1 MLTFAGNPVLSTPNG
16 KRLDAAL
23 AGLEFMVAIDIY
35 INETTRHADV
45 ILPPGWTL
53 ADEHVDVFFP
63 QMTIRNV
70 VGWAPP
76 VVRPDENDRPDWE
89 IMLGLAER
97 LGGGPTGM
105 KPLDVAFGF
114 AKRFG
119 YRWSPMK
126 TIDLLLRTGTYGDG
140 FLPWSKGLS
149 LEKLKQHPHGLDLG
163 ALEPGV
169 IRRVLH
175 RDRRVH
181 IAPQIFLDA
190 MTRLNG
196 ELARVAAGL
205 SQAARTSRAPGAEL
219 LLIGRR
225 DLRTNNSW
233 MHNVP
238 SLVSGKLRCVLHVH
252 PDDAA
257 RAGLVDGKN
266 AVLESRIYS
275 GEVPIRVTD
284 DMTPGVVSLPH
295 GWGHAAAAP
304 WQRVAADHAGVSIND
319 WSDDAEVES
328 LVGQSILNGVR
339 VRLRAVEGT
348 GVGDRTS
355 TAA

>member
-1 MLTFAGNPVLSTPNG
+1 
-16 KRLDAAL
+16 
-23 AGLEFMVAIDIY
+23 
-35 INETTRHADV
+35 V

-76 VVRPDENDRPDWE
+76 VVQPGENDRPDWE

-105 KPLDVAFGF
+105 KPLDAVFGF
-114 AKRFG
+114 ARRFG
-119 YRWSPMK
+119 YRWTPMK
-126 TIDLLLRTGTYGDG
+126 TIDLLLRTGTYGDR

-149 LEKLKQHPHGLDLG
+149 LEKLKQHPHGIDLG
-163 ALEPGV
+163 PLEPGV
-169 IRRVLH
+169 TRRVLH

-181 IAPQIFLDA
+181 IAPPIFVEA
-190 MTRLNG
+190 MKRLNQ
-196 ELARVAAGL
+196 ELAEVATDTPQTV
-205 SQAARTSRAPGAEL
+205 QASGTSGPEL
-219 LLIGRR
+219 MLIGRR

-238 SLVSGKLRCVLHVH
+238 SLVSGKPRCVLYVH

-257 RAGLVDGKN
+257 RAGLVDGKS
-266 AVLESRIYS
+266 AVLESRIHS
-275 GEVPIRVTD
+275 AEVPIRVTD
-284 DMTPGVVSLPH
+284 EMAQGVVSLPH
-295 GWGHAAAAP
+295 GWGHTASAP

-319 WSDDAEVES
+319 WSDEAEVES

-339 VRLRAVEGT
+339 VRLRAVEGART
-348 GVGDRTS
+348 GDRTS